1 MNFTHLTQA
10 VSTSGGGISE
20 VLRALSSA
28 QKDAGD
34 FPKVLSIEDDGEAIE
49 PWPQG
54 SPEFLAA
61 CHFPRHDRVA

>member
-34 FPKVLSIEDDGEAIE
+34 FPKMMVRRLSPGRKVVQSF
-49 PWPQG
+49 WPLVT
-54 SPEFLAA
+54 FLA
-61 CHFPRHDRVA
+61 